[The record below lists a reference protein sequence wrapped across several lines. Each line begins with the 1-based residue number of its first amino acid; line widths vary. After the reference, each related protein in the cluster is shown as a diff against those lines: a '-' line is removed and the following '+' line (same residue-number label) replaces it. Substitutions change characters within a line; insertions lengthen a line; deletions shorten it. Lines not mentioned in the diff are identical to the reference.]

1 MTEDL
6 APFLAILRRGG
17 VVACATE
24 TLVGLL
30 ADALDPDAVD
40 RVARIKGRP
49 ADEPI
54 ALLVPDLA
62 AAERLGELSTEAR
75 VLAERFWPGPL
86 TLVVRARPGLPAPL
100 VRDGRVGIRVPGPSP
115 ALSLVRA
122 FGGALTATSANRS
135 GEPPARTAAEARA
148 TLETEVDAIVPADA
162 PGGAPSTVIDT
173 TVTPPVVLR
182 RGAIDPFALED

>member
-1 MTEDL
+1 VTPDL
-6 APFLAILRRGG
+6 SSYVAILRRGG

-30 ADALDPDAVD
+30 ADALDHDAVD

-49 ADEPI
+49 PDEPI
-54 ALLVPDLA
+54 AVLIPDLA
-62 AAERLGELSTEAR
+62 AAERIGILSAAAR
-75 VLAERFWPGPL
+75 DLAANHWPGPL
-86 TLVVRARPGLPAPL
+86 TLVVRARPGLPAL
-100 VRDGRVGIRVPGPSP
+100 LLRDGCVGMRVPGPSP

-122 FGGALTATSANRS
+122 FGGVLTATSANRS

-148 TLETEVDAIVPADA
+148 ALGSDVDAIVPEDA
-162 PGGAPSTVIDT
+162 PGGAPSTVVDA

-182 RGAIDPFALED
+182 AGAIPL